1 MLSVAENELIC
12 RTGPGT
18 PMGNLM
24 RQYWVP
30 AMLSSELP
38 APDGDPVRV
47 LLLGERLIGFRDSSG
62 QVGLMAHNC
71 PHRGASLFFGRNEEG
86 GLRCVYHGWKF
97 SSDGTCVDMPNEPAE
112 SDFKHKVRAAA
123 YPCQERGGVVWTYM
137 GPRSTPP
144 PLPDIEGNMVEGATA
159 TAVQHE
165 CNWLQVGEGAID
177 TSHAGFLHFGSLT
190 AEEYPEG
197 TFSRYLLVDRSP
209 HYAVVNTDVGVTYG
223 AYRPINE
230 QRNFWRIANF
240 LLPFYTMNPQGLL
253 GAGAQGWQ
261 ARVPMDDTHM
271 ISFGFSGPRRQRPSS
286 PPSDTPSASSAPR
299 PPAQSEQPRQLLPNT
314 TDWYGRFRQVSN
326 LENDFFIDRDL
337 QRGNSG
343 PDGWTGVRGIGR
355 QDQAMTTSMG
365 PIYDR
370 SKEHL
375 GSSDSMVIQVR
386 RRLLSV
392 VRAFAETGATPP
404 GVDDPALYRL
414 RSGSVLLDKDV
425 ADWFEATRD
434 LRTAFKEHPEL
445 DYSLLGGGL
454 SG

>member
-24 RQYWVP
+24 REYWVP
-30 AMLSSELP
+30 AMLSSEVP
-38 APDGDPVRV
+38 TPDSNPVRV
-47 LLLGERLIGFRDSSG
+47 LLLGEKLIGFRDTQG
-62 QVGLMAHNC
+62 QVGLIQNHC
-71 PHRGASLFFGRNEEG
+71 PHRGASLFFGRNEEA

-97 SSDGTCVDMPNEPAE
+97 AIDGTCVDMPNEPAE
-112 SDFKHKVRAAA
+112 SDFKHKVKAVA
-123 YPCQERGGVVWTYM
+123 YPCEERGGIVWTYM

-177 TSHAGFLHFGSLT
+177 TSHAGFLHFGSLK
-190 AEEYPEG
+190 AEDYPDG
-197 TFSRYLLVDRSP
+197 TFSRYLLVNRSP
-209 HYAVVNTDVGVTYG
+209 KYAVVNTDIGVTYG
-223 AYRPINE
+223 AYRPVDE
-230 QRNFWRIANF
+230 RRNFWRIANF

-253 GAGAQGWQ
+253 GSGPQGWQ

-271 ISFGFSGPRRQRPSS
+271 ISFGFAGPRRQRPA
-286 PPSDTPSASSAPR
+286 SAASGGQR
-299 PPAQSEQPRQLLPNT
+299 GQTRQLLDNT
-314 TDWYGRFRQVSN
+314 TDWYGRFRQISN

-337 QRGNSG
+337 QRSNSG
-343 PDGWTGVRGIGR
+343 PDGWTGVQGVGR
-355 QDQAMTTSMG
+355 QDQTMTTSMG

-375 GSSDSMVIQVR
+375 GSSDAMVIQVR

-392 VRAFAETGATPP
+392 VKAHAESGVTPP
-404 GVDDPALYRL
+404 GVDNPSLYRL
-414 RSGSVLLDKDV
+414 RSGSVMLEQDV
-425 ADWFEATRD
+425 EDWFEATRE
-434 LRTAFKEHPEL
+434 LRTAFVQHADL

>member
-1 MLSVAENELIC
+1 MLSVADNELIC

-18 PMGNLM
+18 PMGDLV
-24 RQYWVP
+24 REYWVP

-38 APDGDPVRV
+38 STDSDPVRV
-47 LLLGERLIGFRDSSG
+47 LLLGERLLGFRDSSG
-62 QVGLMAHNC
+62 KVGLMAHNC
-71 PHRGASLFFGRNEEG
+71 PHRGASLFFGRNEEN

-97 SSDGTCVDMPNEPAE
+97 DVDGNCIDMPNEPAE
-112 SDFKHKVRAAA
+112 SDFKSKVRAVA
-123 YPCQERGGVVWTYM
+123 YPCQERGGMVWTYM

-144 PLPDIEGNMVEGATA
+144 ELPDIEGNMVEGATA

-177 TSHAGFLHFGSLT
+177 TSHAGFLHFGSLN
-190 AEEYPEG
+190 ADDYPEG

-209 HYAVVNTDVGVTYG
+209 HYAVVNTDAGVTYG
-223 AYRPINE
+223 AYRPIDN

-253 GAGAQGWQ
+253 GSGPQGWQ

-271 ISFGFSGPRRQRPSS
+271 MSFGFAGPRRQRPG
-286 PPSDTPSASSAPR
+286 SAAPR
-299 PPAQSEQPRQLLPNT
+299 PQGSQSRQLLDNT
-314 TDWYGRFRQVSN
+314 TDWYGRFRQVSS

-337 QRGNSG
+337 QRSNRGA
-343 PDGWTGVRGIGR
+343 DGWTGVQGVGR

-375 GSSDSMVIQVR
+375 GSSDAMVIQVR
-386 RRLLSV
+386 RRLLAV
-392 VRAFAETGATPP
+392 VKAYAESGTTPP
-404 GVDDPALYRL
+404 GV
-414 RSGSVLLDKDV
+414 
-425 ADWFEATRD
+425 
-434 LRTAFKEHPEL
+434 
-445 DYSLLGGGL
+445 
-454 SG
+454 

>member
-1 MLSVAENELIC
+1 MLSVADNELIC

-18 PMGNLM
+18 PMGDLV
-24 RQYWVP
+24 REYWVP

-38 APDGDPVRV
+38 STDSDPVRV
-47 LLLGERLIGFRDSSG
+47 LLLGERLLGFRDSSG
-62 QVGLMAHNC
+62 KVGLMAHNC
-71 PHRGASLFFGRNEEG
+71 PHRGASLFFGRNEEN

-97 SSDGTCVDMPNEPAE
+97 DVTGQCIDMPNEPAE
-112 SDFKHKVRAAA
+112 SDFKSKVRAVA
-123 YPCQERGGVVWTYM
+123 YPCEERGGIVWTYM
-137 GPRSTPP
+137 GPRLTPP

-177 TSHAGFLHFGSLT
+177 TSHAGFLHFGSLN
-190 AEEYPEG
+190 ADDYPEK

-223 AYRPINE
+223 AYRPIDE
-230 QRNFWRIANF
+230 RKNFWRIANF

-253 GAGAQGWQ
+253 GSGPQGWQ

-271 ISFGFSGPRRQRPSS
+271 ISFGFAGPRRQRPASNGSS
-286 PPSDTPSASSAPR
+286 SSAPR
-299 PPAQSEQPRQLLPNT
+299 AQGGQSRQLLPNT

-337 QRGNSG
+337 QRSNSG
-343 PDGWTGVRGIGR
+343 PDGWTGVQGVGR

-375 GSSDSMVIQVR
+375 GSSDAMVIQVR
-386 RRLLSV
+386 RRILSAV
-392 VRAFAETGATPP
+392 KAYAESGVTPP
-404 GVDDPALYRL
+404 GVDEPSLYRL
-414 RSGSVLLDKDV
+414 RSGSVLLDNDV
-425 ADWFEATRD
+425 EDWFEATRK
-434 LRTAFKEHPEL
+434 LRTAFVEHTDL